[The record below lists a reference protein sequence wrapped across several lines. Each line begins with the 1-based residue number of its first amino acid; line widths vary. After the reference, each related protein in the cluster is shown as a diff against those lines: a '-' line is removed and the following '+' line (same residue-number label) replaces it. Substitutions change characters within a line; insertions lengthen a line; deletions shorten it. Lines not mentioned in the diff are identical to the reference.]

1 MTYLYK
7 VSHFIV
13 LEVRLVMYN
22 PKDSYIQ
29 EQLKKALRAFKEAY
43 EESTNKQ
50 ETTED
55 FCKMLRDNA
64 PIDAWPKMD

>member
-13 LEVRLVMYN
+13 LKGRLVMCN
-22 PKDSYIQ
+22 SKDSYIQ

-43 EESTNKQ
+43 EESTDKQ

-55 FCKMLRDNA
+55 FL
-64 PIDAWPKMD
+64 

>member
-1 MTYLYK
+1 
-7 VSHFIV
+7 
-13 LEVRLVMYN
+13 MYN

-29 EQLKKALRAFKEAY
+29 EQLKKALRSFKEAY

-55 FCKMLRDNA
+55 FCKMLRDNT

>member
-7 VSHFIV
+7 VSHFVV
-13 LEVRLVMYN
+13 LEVILVMYN

-43 EESTNKQ
+43 EESTNK
-50 ETTED
+50 
-55 FCKMLRDNA
+55 
-64 PIDAWPKMD
+64 

>member
-1 MTYLYK
+1 
-7 VSHFIV
+7 
-13 LEVRLVMYN
+13 MYN
-22 PKDSYIQ
+22 SKDSYIQ

-43 EESTNKQ
+43 EESTNKL